1 MFTRTGSPYARHR
14 SSLDAA
20 AAIATIVALIIA
32 VVALVVA
39 YVEYQHSKEGAR
51 IAATLNYVARYK
63 SDPVLGS
70 VRDFS
75 SALVTPAAKAILAN
89 PRSAAEWARKTNSFD
104 ETRNLVGKVR
114 LVADF
119 FDEFY
124 ICLSRNLCD
133 LNLALTLVGSD
144 VRTFYVWNADMLDK
158 LKTSGVYTGEIGCG
172 VAALFDAAKPR
183 LLAQDSEKEI
193 PQTQLNLKACPQLSP
208 G

>member
-193 PQTQLNLKACPQLSP
+193 PLTQLNLKACPQLSP